1 MFNINYIIK
10 KKDLFPVV
18 LGVSYY
24 HFEKLLPK
32 FSQALR
38 IKEYSRIPESKR
50 KRKIGGG
57 RKSNLGDDT
66 GKLFFILF
74 YYRHYPTLRL
84 AQALFSL
91 EDSHIHYWVHFLT
104 GVLWETLGYQLNLP
118 KVRVSSLHGLYS
130 TCPDL
135 KEFIVDGTEREIER
149 PKDKTRQKDYY
160 SGKKKEHTVKNQ
172 VLINP
177 RRKKILYVSKTIT
190 GRVHDKKALIN
201 DGVLTLA
208 PIKSRGLGDL
218 GYQGVMDDCPW
229 LNVVT
234 PIKRRP
240 KQELEETD
248 KITNKALSSLRVR
261 VEHVIGKLKINK
273 ILCYPF
279 RSNIDFADQIF
290 KNICCLYNFK
300 LAYQYNYVGK
310 RR

>member
-10 KKDLFPVV
+10 KKDLFPTVI
-18 LGVSYY
+18 GISYY

-38 IKEYSRIPESKR
+38 IKQYSRIPDNKR
-50 KRKIGGG
+50 RRRVGGG

-74 YYRHYPTLRL
+74 YYRHYPTLRF

-91 EDSHIHYWVHFLT
+91 EDSHIHYWIHFLT
-104 GVLWETLGYQLNLP
+104 SVLWEALGYQLNLP
-118 KVRVSSLHGLYS
+118 KARVNSLQGLYS

-149 PKDKTRQKDYY
+149 PKDKTKQKDYY

-172 VLINP
+172 IIIHP
-177 RRKKILYVSKTIT
+177 KKKRILYVSKTIT
-190 GRVHDKKALIN
+190 GRIHDKKALID
-201 DGVLTLA
+201 DGILVFA
-208 PIKSRGLGDL
+208 PPKSKGLGDL
-218 GYQGVMDDCPW
+218 GYIGVTDDCPW
-229 LNVVT
+229 LSMVT
-234 PIKRRP
+234 PIKKRP
-240 KQELEETD
+240 KQELSPTEE
-248 KITNKALSSLRVR
+248 ITNKALSSLRVR
-261 VEHVIGKLKINK
+261 VEHVIGRLKINK

-279 RSNIDFADQIF
+279 RSNIDFADQVF

-300 LAYQYNYVGK
+300 LNYKYRYVGK
-310 RR
+310 R